1 MKNYPSSL
9 ILHPSGVLMSFG
21 LPYGKDDER
30 LTYGGY
36 LKVRELIG
44 LQDLLSDPPQ
54 HDETLFII
62 IHQVFELWFK
72 QLLHELGTIVERLD
86 RDETLA
92 AHRLLRRC
100 IEIERVLINQVS
112 VLETM
117 TPMDFLAFRDHLRPA
132 SGFQSSQF
140 REIETVSGLKDRR
153 YLKSYDPG
161 SDEYTRI
168 EARLEQPSL
177 GDAFYELLRRRGF
190 NLPADS
196 GETQNDQARD
206 PQREQRIR
214 ELMRIYQDADHHY
227 DLFLLAESLIEYDE
241 MFTLWRLRHVQ
252 MVERMIGGKSGTGG
266 SDGAAYLMKTVERR
280 FFPELWE
287 LRNYLGNAGG
297 ACPVSGAS

>member
-1 MKNYPSSL
+1 
-9 ILHPSGVLMSFG
+9 MSFG
-21 LPYGKDDER
+21 LPHVEEEER

-36 LKVRELIG
+36 LKVRELIS
-44 LQDLLSDPPQ
+44 LQGLLSDPPQ

-72 QLLHELGTIVERLD
+72 QLLHELDTIVERLNK
-86 RDETLA
+86 DETLA

-100 IEIERVLINQVS
+100 IEIERVLVNQVGI
-112 VLETM
+112 LETM

-153 YLKSYDPG
+153 YLKSYQPG
-161 SDEYTRI
+161 SDEYARI
-168 EARLEQPSL
+168 ETRLGQPSL

-190 NLPADS
+190 DLPAS
-196 GETQNDQARD
+196 SDQALGEGGRD
-206 PQREQRIR
+206 LQRERRVR
-214 ELMRIYQDADHHY
+214 ELMRIYQDAGQHY
-227 DLFLLAESLIEYDE
+227 DLFLLAESLVEYDE
-241 MFTLWRLRHVQ
+241 MFTLWRLRHVK
-252 MVERMIGGKSGTGG
+252 MVERMIGGKTGTGG

-287 LRNYLGNAGG
+287 LRDYLGNAGDG
-297 ACPVSGAS
+297 CPMGGG